1 MTLLRSMRARA
12 RDEPHRVATALELFF
27 DLFFVVA
34 VSFAV
39 SQLAHALSA
48 GHLGE
53 ALVGYLTT
61 FFAIWWAWMNF
72 TWFASAYDTDDWV
85 YRVMTLVQ
93 MSGVLVL
100 AAGVPRA
107 FEHHD
112 YRVFWFGYLIMRF
125 AMAFQWLRA
134 AASDPAHRGVARRY
148 ALGICLAMVYW
159 LVLFVVPE
167 PLAVPAFALGV
178 VVELCVPLW
187 AERGRPTTWHPHHI
201 AERYGLFTIIMMGE
215 NVLGA
220 TVSVRGALS
229 DEGAKPSLIVLAVG
243 ALVIVFSLW
252 WIYFEPETPEIL
264 TSNRA
269 AIPWGYGH
277 YVIFASIGAVGA
289 AIEVVVAFVTG
300 ESALTRSQA
309 GLAMAV
315 PVAVY
320 LVAVW
325 VLHIRPHGYGRADSA
340 AFLIAAVLVLLAP
353 LAPSAVPLIAV
364 IVAALVVVTTLI
376 RRAAWPAR

>member
-1 MTLLRSMRARA
+1 MTLLRSMRARPT
-12 RDEPHRVATALELFF
+12 DEPHRVATPLELLF

-39 SQLAHALSA
+39 NQLAHALSA

-53 ALVGYLTT
+53 ALAGYFTA

-72 TWFASAYDTDDWV
+72 TWFASAYDTDDWI

-93 MSGVLVL
+93 MAGVLVL

-134 AASDPAHRGVARRY
+134 AASDPAHRRVARRY
-148 ALGICLAMVYW
+148 ALGICLALVYW
-159 LVLFVVPE
+159 SVLFVAPESLMVPVFALGAVIE
-167 PLAVPAFALGV
+167 LAVPV
-178 VVELCVPLW
+178 W
-187 AERGRPTTWHPHHI
+187 SERGTRTTWHAHHI

-229 DEGAKPSLIVLAVG
+229 DQGAKPSLIALAVG
-243 ALVIVFSLW
+243 ALVIVFALW
-252 WIYFEPETPEIL
+252 WIYFGPETHEIL
-264 TSNRA
+264 TSNRVA
-269 AIPWGYGH
+269 LPWGYGH

-289 AIEVVVAFVTG
+289 GIEVNVASVTG
-300 ESALTRSQA
+300 ESVLTRSQA

-315 PVAVY
+315 PVAVF

-325 VLHIRPHGYGRADSA
+325 ALHIRPHAYGRADSA
-340 AFLIAAVLVLLAP
+340 AFLIAAALVLLAC

-364 IVAALVVVTTLI
+364 IMAALVVASTLI